1 MSAFTE
7 LERKENQASLKIHC
21 RTLSN
26 EVYTLEVSPDLKIL
40 DVKKIV
46 ERHTGL
52 QPCQQLLVFKG
63 TQLANEQTIIQ
74 GNLKDGDT
82 IFVVKNVEAASE
94 ERKRDDSE
102 IFLIVKTPSGDSIS
116 INVNSNLK
124 VTELKAMIADRV
136 NIIPRSQRM
145 IIRGG
150 VLEDG
155 LTLAASGLTN
165 DDVVY
170 VIRTQ
175 AEAQNEQAAPNMLSL
190 LNMGAGMVQGF
201 LANIDLPDSSTNSN
215 ANIPAASPDL
225 RPSEEKKQESADAH
239 VIRSVRIK
247 TTNGQEFTLN
257 EGISTGLT
265 VRKLKELAERPTNI
279 KPEHQRV
286 IYRGRIL
293 GNNETL
299 ADAQLQDGD
308 CVFVLRTAVESQE
321 DRASSSADSSNS
333 VTMEI
338 ITSILQVGAQ
348 TVTGVLGSGNQIS
361 SLMLNPAI
369 ITMITENVANIQ
381 STIRS
386 SPVLME
392 IVQNVPVLKVLFRQE
407 ARAGSQSQNS
417 GVANNPS
424 QPGTGHIQ
432 PGSGAP
438 NQSAAQL
445 FTPVIS
451 NLVNSLAQPLS
462 RAASSEQARNTGST
476 LLTSASTL
484 FSMVNGA
491 LQNRQAASV
500 PSQPAAQAAG
510 QSSAPSS
517 DGPSQQ
523 REDPFAA
530 LRAGAD
536 TFFSFLNEASQPARA
551 ASSAA
556 PQASNVVAPPQ
567 RNDQYSV
574 PRGDVEENIPRPPRA
589 SGARSNAD
597 SYSSLQ
603 TGAST
608 LLAFLNSANAAR
620 AGQANSNPS
629 IISDSSRRQANEAS
643 NERQEAKQ
651 SMPSVLELD

>member
-7 LERKENQASLKIHC
+7 LERKANQVSLKIHC

-82 IFVVKNVEAASE
+82 IFVVKNVEGPSE
-94 ERKRDDSE
+94 EGKHDDSE

-116 INVNSNLK
+116 IWANSNLK
-124 VTELKAMIADRV
+124 VKELKAMVADRV
-136 NIIPRSQRM
+136 NIVPRYQRM
-145 IIRGG
+145 IIRGA
-150 VLEDG
+150 VLEDD
-155 LTLAASGLTN
+155 LTLTASGLTS

-190 LNMGAGMVQGF
+190 LNIGAGVVQDF
-201 LANIDLPDSSTNSN
+201 LANNYQPASSTTSN
-215 ANIPAASPDL
+215 ANIPAASPEL
-225 RPSEEKKQESADAH
+225 RPPEEKKQEPADAH

-257 EGISTGLT
+257 EGISAGLT

-299 ADAQLQDGD
+299 TDAQLQDGD

-392 IVQNVPVLKVLFRQE
+392 IVQNVPVLQVLFRQE
-407 ARAGSQSQNS
+407 ARAGSRSQNS
-417 GVANNPS
+417 EAANNPS
-424 QPGTGHIQ
+424 QPGAGP
-432 PGSGAP
+432 PGSGGP

-445 FTPVIS
+445 VSPVIS
-451 NLVNSLAQPLS
+451 NLVNTLS
-462 RAASSEQARNTGST
+462 SAARSEQARNTGSA

-500 PSQPAAQAAG
+500 PSQPAAQAAR

-517 DGPSQQ
+517 DGASQQ

-530 LRAGAD
+530 LRTGAN
-536 TFFSFLNEASQPARA
+536 TFFSFLSEASQPARA
-551 ASSAA
+551 APSAV

-574 PRGDVEENIPRPPRA
+574 PRDNVEENILRPPRA
-589 SGARSNAD
+589 SGAQSNAD

-629 IISDSSRRQANEAS
+629 ISDRQGNEPS
-643 NERQEAKQ
+643 NERQEAKE
-651 SMPSVLELD
+651 SILELD